1 MSDKQKEI
9 RSAVRRDRAEDY
21 LLTSLVAFGATVI
34 FTRVFLQLTGF
45 PQIGNS
51 VLHIAHALWG
61 GLLLFVAVLLPL
73 VLANRW
79 AIKASAL
86 LSGIGIGLFIDE
98 VGKFITQTNDYFFP
112 PALSLIYGFIV
123 LNVIVYLY
131 FRRPHRV
138 DPRKAMYHA
147 FEGLQDA
154 LDGGLD
160 TEEAARI
167 EAQLAIAK
175 QSDRDE
181 IVSLANAISYYLQKE
196 KRHLAAAEPGH
207 WKRIARWVDAFGRG
221 FGRRMHRNI
230 ISVLLILWVIL
241 VIGYIAVLVL
251 GHTNLDSQVVQW
263 RGPLIAIQVVIGGLM
278 IVAVLAWL
286 TGNEERSLRFAVSGF
301 LLSLVAL
308 QSLYFYLSQ
317 FSAITSTLLQLVFL
331 QVLFAYRRWHLSD
344 RSVET
349 FE

>member
-1 MSDKQKEI
+1 MSNEQKKI
-9 RSAVRRDRAEDY
+9 RSAVRRDHAEDY
-21 LLTSLVAFGATVI
+21 MLTSLVAFGVTVI
-34 FTRVFLQLTGF
+34 SVRVFLQLTGF

-73 VLANRW
+73 ALANRW

-98 VGKFITQTNDYFFP
+98 VGKFITQSNDYFFP
-112 PALSLIYGFIV
+112 PALSLIYGFIL

-131 FRRPHRV
+131 FRRPHQE

-154 LDGGLD
+154 LDGDLD

-167 EAQLAIAK
+167 ETQLAIAK

-196 KRHLAAAEPGH
+196 KRHLSAAEPGY
-207 WKRIARWVDAFGRG
+207 WKRTAMRVDAFGLRL
-221 FGRRMHRNI
+221 GRRMHRTI
-230 ISVLLILWVIL
+230 ISVLLILWVIFG
-241 VIGYIAVLVL
+241 IGYIAVLVL
-251 GHTNLDSQVVQW
+251 GVQTSIAKSSNGVV
-263 RGPLIAIQVVIGGLM
+263 
-278 IVAVLAWL
+278 
-286 TGNEERSLRFAVSGF
+286 RSL
-301 LLSLVAL
+301 
-308 QSLYFYLSQ
+308 
-317 FSAITSTLLQLVFL
+317 
-331 QVLFAYRRWHLSD
+331 
-344 RSVET
+344 
-349 FE
+349 